1 MVKNFVI
8 KKGENSKLD
17 SSLIMSLFF
26 VVLYLHKQTHIGVFL
41 MMFFVIPII
50 LYMIMFLR
58 WVISFAIFL
67 DIENQEI
74 ILNHS
79 LFFRKKKISLK
90 DIKEVDTLNGNII
103 LFSSTPLSRW
113 QKMVCKTKISN
124 DYTVR
129 LEVINAYEKIQ
140 LMNLLSDILPYSNDE
155 K

>member
-8 KKGENSKLD
+8 KGRKKL
-17 SSLIMSLFF
+17 SGTVMAGLVLFL
-26 VVLYLHKQTHIGVFL
+26 VLYMQSPNWTA
-41 MMFFVIPII
+41 IPIMFLFTIAI
-50 LYMIMFLR
+50 LVDMIMFFR
-58 WVISFAIFL
+58 CTISFAIFL

-74 ILNHS
+74 ILSHS

-113 QKMVCKTKISN
+113 QKMVCKTKNSN

-129 LEVINAYEKIQ
+129 LEIINAYEKIQ